1 MGKQHMTNTL
11 NVTQNAADLQ
21 ANWLRANE
29 VNWLTPAQLPMQCSA
44 KIRYRQA
51 DQDCHVSQ
59 AADGALLVR
68 FNQPQRAITPGQHIA
83 FYLGEQMLGGATIR
97 IAGPSFLN
105 HRAL

>member
-1 MGKQHMTNTL
+1 
-11 NVTQNAADLQ
+11 
-21 ANWLRANE
+21 
-29 VNWLTPAQLPMQCSA
+29 MQCSA

-83 FYLGEQMLGGATIR
+83 FYLGEQLLGGAAII
-97 IAGPSFLN
+97 IAGPPSPY
-105 HRAL
+105 HRVL